1 MSAMNTIL
9 PGAPWL
15 IAHRSM
21 LGINKPYKA
30 TLNGQDY
37 VLWQNDHGEVFG
49 LDNVCPHMQAPL
61 SNGWICQERNTITCP
76 FHALEF
82 DGEGRLHREGQR
94 DTQPLSRPLKLTV
107 IGDCIWTYDN
117 CEQRVPIP
125 DIVQNIA
132 AEYDFIGIAGEKTIR
147 SDFLSTWLIN
157 SDFNHQN
164 GTHREL
170 FQIVQNQMTE
180 FEKDGYWYQV
190 KQESTRAN
198 NSLRE
203 IISNPVLLTV
213 PKVLKST
220 VEYFFP
226 SVLVLY
232 AESAVG
238 PFAQVVVQYPQQ
250 NDRTKI
256 YELIFGK
263 FKFAGMKPLLRQSML
278 KAIDVVVEQ
287 DSMAIETRY
296 PCQPTKIKLPNEEV
310 MAYAEKLY
318 NEWL

>member
-1 MSAMNTIL
+1 MESIL

-21 LGINKPYKA
+21 LGTNKPYKV

-37 VLWQNDHGEVFG
+37 VLWQNDRGEVFA

-61 SNGWICQERNTITCP
+61 SDGWICRERNTITCP

-82 DGEGRLHREGQR
+82 DGEGRLHREGKR
-94 DTQPLSRPLKLTV
+94 DSQPIAQLLDLTV
-107 IGDCIWTYDN
+107 IGDCIWTYGD
-117 CEQRVPIP
+117 CEPRSPIP
-125 DIVQNIA
+125 DIVRDIA
-132 AEYDFIGIAGEKTIR
+132 AKYDFVGIAGEKTIR
-147 SDFLSTWLIN
+147 SNFLSTWLIN

-180 FEKDGYWYQV
+180 FDKDGYWYKI

-198 NSLRE
+198 NSFGELF
-203 IISNPVLLTV
+203 SNPVLLTL
-213 PKVLKST
+213 PKILKST

-226 SVLVLY
+226 SVLILY
-232 AESAVG
+232 AE
-238 PFAQVVVQYPQQ
+238 VVVQYPQQ
-250 NDRTKI
+250 DDRTKI

-263 FKFAGMKPLLRQSML
+263 FKFAGMKPLFRRSML
-278 KAIDVVVEQ
+278 KAIDIVVEQ
-287 DSMAIETRY
+287 DTTAIETRY
-296 PCQPTKIKLPNEEV
+296 PSQPTKIKLPHEEV
-310 MAYAEKLY
+310 MSYATKLY
-318 NEWL
+318 DEW

>member
-1 MSAMNTIL
+1 MNPIL

-21 LGINKPYKA
+21 LGINRPHKV
-30 TLNGQDY
+30 TLNEQDY
-37 VLWQNDHGEVFG
+37 VLWQNDRGEIFA
-49 LDNVCPHMQAPL
+49 LNNVCPHMQAPL
-61 SNGWICQERNTITCP
+61 SDGWICQERGTITCP

-82 DGEGRLHREGQR
+82 DGEGRLYREGKQQ
-94 DTQPLSRPLKLTV
+94 TQPIAQPLKLIV
-107 IGDCIWTYDN
+107 KRDCVWSYGDCESRVAIPEIV
-117 CEQRVPIP
+117 EQ
-125 DIVQNIA
+125 IA
-132 AEYDFIGIAGEKTIR
+132 SEYDFVGIAGEKTIQG
-147 SDFLSTWLIN
+147 DFLSTWLIN

-180 FEKDGYWYQV
+180 FDQDGFWYKV
-190 KQESTRAN
+190 KQESTRAD

-203 IISNPVLLTV
+203 LLLNPVLLTI

-232 AESAVG
+232 AETGAG

-250 NDRTKI
+250 HNQTKI
-256 YELIFGK
+256 YELIFAK
-263 FKFAGMKPLLRQSML
+263 LKPTWVKPLLRQSML
-278 KAIDVVVEQ
+278 KAIDVIVEQ
-287 DSMAIETRY
+287 DTTAIETRY
-296 PCQPTKIKLPNEEV
+296 PRQPGKVKLPGEEV
-310 MAYAEKLY
+310 MMYAEKLY
-318 NEWL
+318 HEW

>member
-1 MSAMNTIL
+1 MKAIL

-15 IAHRSM
+15 VAHRSM
-21 LGINKPYKA
+21 LGINKPYKV

-37 VLWQNDHGEVFG
+37 VLWQNDRGEVFA

-61 SNGWICQERNTITCP
+61 SSGWICKERNTITCP

-82 DGEGRLHREGQR
+82 DSEGRLHREGKR
-94 DTQPLSRPLKLTV
+94 DSRPVSQPLDLTV
-107 IGDCIWTYDN
+107 IGDCIWTYGN
-117 CEQRVPIP
+117 CEPRSLIP
-125 DIVQNIA
+125 DIVRDIA
-132 AEYDFIGIAGEKTIR
+132 TEYDGVAGEKTIR

-180 FEKDGYWYQV
+180 FDKNGYWYQV
-190 KQESTRAN
+190 KQESTRVN
-198 NSLRE
+198 NSLGE
-203 IISNPVLLTV
+203 LLGNPVLLTI
-213 PKVLKST
+213 PKIFKST

-226 SVLVLY
+226 SVLILY
-232 AESAVG
+232 AESGMG

-250 NDRTKI
+250 GDQTKI

-263 FKFAGMKPLLRQSML
+263 FRVAGMKPLFRRSML
-278 KAIDVVVEQ
+278 KAIDIVVEQ
-287 DSMAIETRY
+287 DATAIETRY
-296 PCQPTKIKLPNEEV
+296 PYQPTKIKLPNEEV
-310 MAYAEKLY
+310 MSYATKLY
-318 NEWL
+318 EGW

>member
-1 MSAMNTIL
+1 MDAIL

-21 LGINKPYKA
+21 LGINKPYKV

-37 VLWQNDHGEVFG
+37 VLWQSDRGEVFG

-61 SNGWICQERNTITCP
+61 SNGWVCQERNTITCP

-82 DGEGRLHREGQR
+82 DGEGRLHREGKR
-94 DTQPLSRPLKLTV
+94 DTQSMTQPLKLTV
-107 IGDCIWTYDN
+107 IGNCIWTYGH
-117 CEQRVPIP
+117 CELRLPIP
-125 DIVQNIA
+125 DIVQDIA
-132 AEYDFIGIAGEKTIR
+132 TEYDFVGIAGEKTIR

-180 FEKDGYWYQV
+180 FDKDGYWYKV

-198 NSLRE
+198 NSLGE
-203 IISNPVLLTV
+203 LFGNPVLMTL
-213 PKVLKST
+213 PKILKST

-226 SVLVLY
+226 SVLILY
-232 AESAVG
+232 ADTAMG

-250 NDRTKI
+250 DDRTKI

-263 FKFAGMKPLLRQSML
+263 FMFAGMKSLFQRSML
-278 KAIDVVVEQ
+278 KAIDIVVEQ
-287 DSMAIETRY
+287 DTTAIETRY
-296 PCQPTKIKLPNEEV
+296 PSQPAKIKLPNEEV
-310 MAYAEKLY
+310 MTYATKLY
-318 NEWL
+318 REWS

>member
-1 MSAMNTIL
+1 MTYIL

-21 LGINKPYKA
+21 LGVNQPHKI

-37 VLWQNDHGEVFG
+37 VLWQNDRGEIFA
-49 LDNVCPHMQAPL
+49 LSNVCPHMQAPL
-61 SNGWICQERNTITCP
+61 SNGWICKERDTITCP

-82 DGEGRLHREGQR
+82 DGEGKLHREGKR
-94 DTQPLSRPLKLTV
+94 DTKPFAQPLKLAV
-107 IGDCIWTYDN
+107 IGDCVWTYDD
-117 CEQRVPIP
+117 CEPRIAIP
-125 DIVQNIA
+125 SIVKQIA
-132 AEYDFIGIAGEKTIR
+132 SEYDFIGIAGNKTIKG
-147 SDFLSTWLIN
+147 DFLSTWLIN

-180 FEKDGYWYQV
+180 FDKNGYWYKV

-198 NSLRE
+198 NSVRE
-203 IISNPVLLTV
+203 LLSNPVLFTI
-213 PKVLKST
+213 PKILKST

-232 AESAVG
+232 AETGAG

-250 NDRTKI
+250 QNQTKI
-256 YELIFGK
+256 YELIFAK
-263 FKFAGMKPLLRQSML
+263 FKSVWVKQLLSQSML
-278 KAIDVVVEQ
+278 KAIDVIVEQ
-287 DSMAIETRY
+287 DSTAIETRY
-296 PCQPTKIKLPNEEV
+296 PHQSAKIRLPNEEV
-310 MAYAEKLY
+310 MIYAEKLY
-318 NEWL
+318 REWYI

>member
-1 MSAMNTIL
+1 MEAIL

-21 LGINKPYKA
+21 LGINKPYKV

-37 VLWQNDHGEVFG
+37 VLWQNDCGEVFA

-61 SNGWICQERNTITCP
+61 SNGWICKERNTITCP

-82 DGEGRLHREGQR
+82 DGEGRLHREGTR
-94 DTQPLSRPLKLTV
+94 DTQPIARPLQLTV

-117 CEQRVPIP
+117 CELRVPIP
-125 DIVQNIA
+125 DIVRDIA
-132 AEYDFIGIAGEKTIR
+132 TEYDFVGIAGEKTIR
-147 SDFLSTWLIN
+147 ADFLSTWLIN

-170 FQIVQNQMTE
+170 FQIVQNRMTE
-180 FEKDGYWYQV
+180 FDKDGYWYQV

-198 NSLRE
+198 NSLGE
-203 IISNPVLLTV
+203 IFSNPVLLTL

-238 PFAQVVVQYPQQ
+238 PFTQVVVQYPQQ

-263 FKFAGMKPLLRQSML
+263 FNFAGMKTLFRQSML

-296 PCQPTKIKLPNEEV
+296 PFQPTKIRLPNEEV

-318 NEWL
+318 SEW